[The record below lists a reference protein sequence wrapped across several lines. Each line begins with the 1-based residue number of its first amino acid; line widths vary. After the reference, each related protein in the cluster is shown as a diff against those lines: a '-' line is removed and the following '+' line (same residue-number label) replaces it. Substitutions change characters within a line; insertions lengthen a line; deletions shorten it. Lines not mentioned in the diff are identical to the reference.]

1 MIAPVPLAMVLCD
14 SVIIDQRTDKKSLIG
29 IFSNIGAESF
39 PFRSQHFS
47 IFISLTDGHGDYMG
61 RLVCSDSDRRDIFEA
76 TGQITFPGGAKT
88 VVEMVYDIAG
98 LVFPQEGTF
107 NFSFYCDEE
116 IVISR
121 ECSVVSAKQK
131 PPEEPE
137 EEDEDEE
144 EEEEE
149 EE

>member
-1 MIAPVPLAMVLCD
+1 
-14 SVIIDQRTDKKSLIG
+14 
-29 IFSNIGAESF
+29 
-39 PFRSQHFS
+39 
-47 IFISLTDGHGDYMG
+47 MG

-98 LVFPQEGTF
+98 LVFPQEGTY

-121 ECSVVSAKQK
+121 ECSVVSLKQQQEQEK
-131 PPEEPE
+131 A
-137 EEDEDEE
+137 EE

-149 EE
+149 E